1 MSTASH
7 PTSEPLA
14 VGAWGDDG
22 EADSKSERY
31 LARRL
36 AAASADYKGVALT
49 TFLLGAGV
57 ATLLWIAS
65 GILLEHWIV
74 AGGLPRWARWT
85 WLLMGLAAIIAA
97 GVRWILPLLRY
108 RVNLVYAARVIE
120 KEHPELH
127 NDLVNTVLVKAHP
140 EGNAATVVRSLGR
153 RAAKRLSAVPTESV
167 IDRSQAVRL
176 AYALAVLVGLA
187 CLYSLAA
194 PKSMLT
200 TTARLLA
207 PWARVAAPTRVRFEP
222 PRLQW
227 RMPGEEA
234 AVVGPVA
241 DRDAAAGGA
250 DGSDPNDPRSIKV
263 DAGGATLV
271 RGRQLFVSSAI
282 LGLRRDEQPVIVVTP
297 LLDSGAVD
305 GAAVPWRVE
314 MTRVGGETAAGQRY
328 AAVLPDATRGLD
340 QSVAFTMQAGDG
352 RSEPIRV
359 ALVDSPTLLVR
370 EVRYEFPA
378 YMQRERETVAWQ
390 GDLRAVEG
398 TRVVITAESNQP
410 LESAWIDFGCDGSRD
425 LKLKVGASD
434 LARASGSFVLQMNP
448 ERTAAEHASYR
459 LVFQPRGTALAGREQ
474 METEKLEHRIE
485 VLADL
490 APEISIEEPQESPA
504 RVPPGAPVT
513 LRVRALDPDFGL
525 ARVGIETRVQGGAAQ
540 PEIVLPGSERRTA
553 FNGVL
558 QVVPERLGAGAG
570 SALEYRGVAVDTRPN
585 QPNVTH
591 TPWKLLQIDA
601 SASPRQPEKAPPR
614 SGERDPGRRQG
625 DPKDAGGS
633 SDGES
638 DDDGEPSG
646 SDGQGND
653 SGDGS
658 PSGTA
663 DGQGMS
669 KGADGEKQ
677 QDGQGKNPVGEQP
690 AGGKPEAAGEQRPND
705 GSGQK
710 PEQSGGGQQNKS
722 QQKTPQQNS
731 PQQNSGEQGEP
742 QPGQQGGAA
751 GGSQQG
757 GKQSQPGDNKQ
768 QGSSQGQ
775 GSEAGGASGTG
786 QGRGGQG
793 KSGSGKQPDGEQAD
807 GAQGTGGQGT
817 GGQQAG
823 KTGSAQQAGGDRP
836 GKSNAGKRGG
846 GENSQG
852 GQAEGQRG
860 GGQQGGGQQ
869 QPRPTVASDGT
880 NDGEAMERILDH
892 RRQAGGNPSDGMKS
906 GKTKPDGDGANERGS
921 GSKAGENSSNE
932 GKPAGQNPTGKPGE
946 RNPGEGMSADGEP
959 QAGTDGEKNGD
970 QNSGERQ
977 GDAREQGQGQPGQGQ
992 QGQGQPGQGQQG
1004 QGQQGQGQQGQ
1015 GQQGQGQQGQG
1026 QQGQGQ
1032 QGQGQQGQGQQGQ
1045 GQQGQGQQG
1054 QGQQGQGQQGQG
1066 QQGQGAE
1073 QGGSEKG
1080 GKPMAGPA
1088 GEGAA
1093 QPQGDPKQEGEAG
1106 GKPSGQQAAGPPP
1119 EGAGQSSPVGG
1130 GGRSEGAGTP
1140 IGGAAAQ
1147 GPPPSRETEWGSQEL
1162 ENARNA
1168 ADLALEHLRKTVES
1182 GRTDVLDELGWSRDQ
1197 ARAFLERWEAMRRQS
1212 ESPDVQKRG
1221 EFERVLRSLGLRP
1234 AGVQNSRDV
1243 PADAKGGQ
1251 AEGRRSRPPS
1261 DYRERFKA
1269 FMQGTSGEQDAS
1281 DKKGGGAE

>member
-1 MSTASH
+1 MATASH

-85 WLLMGLAAIIAA
+85 WLLMGLAAIVAA

-140 EGNAATVVRSLGR
+140 EGNAATVVKSLER
-153 RAAKRLSAVPTESV
+153 RAAKRLSAVPAESV

-187 CLYSLAA
+187 CVYSLAA

-227 RMPGEEA
+227 RMPGEDA
-234 AVVGPVA
+234 AAVGPVA
-241 DRDAAAGGA
+241 DRDAAVGGA

-282 LGLRRDEQPVIVVTP
+282 RGLRRDERPVVVVTP
-297 LLDSGAVD
+297 LLDTGAVD

-378 YMQRERETVAWQ
+378 YMHRERETVAWQ

-398 TRVVITAESNQP
+398 TRVVIIAESNQP

-474 METEKLEHRIE
+474 IETEKLEHRIE

-525 ARVGIETRVQGGAAQ
+525 ARVGIETRVQGGASQ

-601 SASPRQPEKAPPR
+601 SALPRQPEKAPPR
-614 SGERDPGRRQG
+614 SGERDQGRREG
-625 DPKDAGGS
+625 DPKEAGGS
-633 SDGES
+633 GAGES
-638 DDDGEPSG
+638 GDDSEPSRDDGQG
-646 SDGQGND
+646 NNDGQGND
-653 SGDGS
+653 RGDGS
-658 PSGTA
+658 PQDTA
-663 DGQGMS
+663 DGRGMS

-677 QDGQGKNPVGEQP
+677 QDGQGKNPAGEQP
-690 AGGKPEAAGEQRPND
+690 EGGKPEAAGEQSPSD

-710 PEQSGGGQQNKS
+710 PEQSGGGQQNKP

-757 GKQSQPGDNKQ
+757 GKQPQPGDNKQ

-793 KSGSGKQPDGEQAD
+793 KSGGGKQPDGEQAD
-807 GAQGTGGQGT
+807 GQQGTGGQGT

-823 KTGSAQQAGGDRP
+823 KTGSAQQAGGDQP
-836 GKSNAGKRGG
+836 GKNTAGKRGA

-860 GGQQGGGQQ
+860 GGKQGGGQQ

-892 RRQAGGNPSDGMKS
+892 RRQAGGNASDGMKS
-906 GKTKPDGDGANERGS
+906 GKTKPDGDGANERGDS
-921 GSKAGENSSNE
+921 EAGENSSNE
-932 GKPAGQNPTGKPGE
+932 GKTAGQNPTGRPGE

-959 QAGTDGEKNGD
+959 QAGTDGEKNGER
-970 QNSGERQ
+970 NPGER
-977 GDAREQGQGQPGQGQ
+977 
-992 QGQGQPGQGQQG
+992 QG

-1045 GQQGQGQQG
+1045 GEAAGPS
-1054 QGQQGQGQQGQG
+1054 
-1066 QQGQGAE
+1066 AE
-1073 QGGSEKG
+1073 EAGSEKG
-1080 GKPMAGPA
+1080 GQPAAGA
-1088 GEGAA
+1088 EGKGMS
-1093 QPQGDPKQEGEAG
+1093 QSQGDPKQEGEAG

-1119 EGAGQSSPVGG
+1119 EGASQSSPVGG
-1130 GGRSEGAGTP
+1130 GGLSEGAGTP
-1140 IGGAAAQ
+1140 TGGASAQ
-1147 GPPPSRETEWGSQEL
+1147 GAPPSRETEWGAQEL

-1197 ARAFLERWEAMRRQS
+1197 ARAFLERWETMRRQS

-1269 FMQGTSGEQDAS
+1269 FMQGTSGEQD
-1281 DKKGGGAE
+1281 GGSTQDDSSKPVNGGK

>member
-1 MSTASH
+1 MATASH

-85 WLLMGLAAIIAA
+85 WLLMGLAAIVAA

-140 EGNAATVVRSLGR
+140 EGNAATVVKSLER
-153 RAAKRLSAVPTESV
+153 RAAKRLSAVPAESV

-187 CLYSLAA
+187 CVYSLAA

-200 TTARLLA
+200 TAARLLA

-227 RMPGEEA
+227 RMPGEA
-234 AVVGPVA
+234 AAIVGPVA
-241 DRDAAAGGA
+241 DSDAAAGGA
-250 DGSDPNDPRSIKV
+250 DDSDPHDPRSNKV

-271 RGRQLFVSSAI
+271 RGRQLRVSSAI
-282 LGLRRDEQPVIVVTP
+282 RGLRREERPVIVVTP

-314 MTRVGGETAAGQRY
+314 MTRVGGETAAGQWY

-370 EVRYEFPA
+370 EVRYEFPE

-398 TRVVITAESNQP
+398 TRVVIIAESNQP

-570 SALEYRGVAVDTRPN
+570 TALEYRGVAVDTRPN
-585 QPNVTH
+585 QPNVTR

-601 SASPRQPEKAPPR
+601 SAPPRQPEKAPPR
-614 SGERDPGRRQG
+614 AGERDPDRRQG
-625 DPKDAGGS
+625 DPKEDGGS
-633 SDGES
+633 SAGES
-638 DDDGEPSG
+638 GDDGEPSG
-646 SDGQGND
+646 GDGQGND
-653 SGDGS
+653 DGKGNDRGDGS
-658 PSGTA
+658 PQDTA
-663 DGQGMS
+663 DGRGMS

-677 QDGQGKNPVGEQP
+677 QDGQGKNPAGENP
-690 AGGKPEAAGEQRPND
+690 AGGKPEAAGEQSPSD

-710 PEQSGGGQQNKS
+710 PEQSGQGQQNKP
-722 QQKTPQQNS
+722 QQKTPQQNA

-751 GGSQQG
+751 SGSQQG
-757 GKQSQPGDNKQ
+757 GKQPQPGDNKQ

-807 GAQGTGGQGT
+807 GAQGTGGQGKGGQET

-823 KTGSAQQAGGDRP
+823 KTGSAQQAGGDQP
-836 GKSNAGKRGG
+836 GKSTAGKRGA

-852 GQAEGQRG
+852 GQADGQRG
-860 GGQQGGGQQ
+860 GGKQGGGQQ
-869 QPRPTVASDGT
+869 QPRPAVASDGT

-892 RRQAGGNPSDGMKS
+892 RRQEGESSSDAMKS
-906 GKTKPDGDGANERGS
+906 GGAKPEGGANDSGAGKQPAGAPKAGADNGKNADRPDGERRGDAKQQGPQNGSKGDSENHDVSQESPPCAGADGKPCGKEGCSSCGGNAKSSGGKAGS
-921 GSKAGENSSNE
+921 GA
-932 GKPAGQNPTGKPGE
+932 
-946 RNPGEGMSADGEP
+946 
-959 QAGTDGEKNGD
+959 
-970 QNSGERQ
+970 
-977 GDAREQGQGQPGQGQ
+977 
-992 QGQGQPGQGQQG
+992 GQQG

-1026 QQGQGQ
+1026 QQGQGDAA
-1032 QGQGQQGQGQQGQ
+1032 GPS
-1045 GQQGQGQQG
+1045 
-1054 QGQQGQGQQGQG
+1054 
-1066 QQGQGAE
+1066 AE
-1073 QGGSEKG
+1073 EGGSEKG
-1080 GKPMAGPA
+1080 GKPASGPA
-1088 GEGAA
+1088 GKGGKGGKGGM
-1093 QPQGDPKQEGEAG
+1093 QPQGDPKQDGEAG

-1119 EGAGQSSPVGG
+1119 EGASQSSPVGG
-1130 GGRSEGAGTP
+1130 GGLSEGAGTP
-1140 IGGAAAQ
+1140 TGGAAAE
-1147 GPPPSRETEWGSQEL
+1147 GPPPSRETEWGAQEL

-1168 ADLALEHLRKTVES
+1168 ADLAIEHLRKTVES

-1221 EFERVLRSLGLRP
+1221 EFERLLRSLGLRP

-1269 FMQGTSGEQDAS
+1269 FLQGTSGEQD
-1281 DKKGGGAE
+1281 GGSKQDDSSKPGNGGQ